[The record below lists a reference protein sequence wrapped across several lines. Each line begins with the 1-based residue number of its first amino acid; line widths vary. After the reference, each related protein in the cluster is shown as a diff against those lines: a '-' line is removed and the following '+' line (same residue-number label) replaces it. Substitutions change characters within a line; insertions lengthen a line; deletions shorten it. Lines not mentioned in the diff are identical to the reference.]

1 VVEQERHG
9 KDGQTRIYRDR
20 HGLKI
25 VVLQA
30 GALSSVSVPAL
41 IQVRNA
47 TFCDAIYTYNASF
60 YQDRLGTNIGK
71 ALKKRV
77 PALIQTMTSSLFL
90 IALSTAF
97 VDCEADQKRL
107 AIEDSRSNDSLI
119 YFDLDVAAYRIS

>member
-1 VVEQERHG
+1 VQVVEQERHG

-30 GALSSVSVPAL
+30 GALSSVS
-41 IQVRNA
+41 
-47 TFCDAIYTYNASF
+47 
-60 YQDRLGTNIGK
+60 
-71 ALKKRV
+71 V